1 LAVYFNTAFKAMRI
15 KELFI
20 CNKGLRIILFS
31 ISSLIFSYIIYS
43 NITNPYFN
51 DIIMFTPILFN
62 LSIGILIITF
72 ISSIAICFGLWNL
85 FVSKEVTKN
94 NLRYYISLPFKDK
107 RYTWIMIIVAVSYGL
122 IFSFLSQIFVFSDN
136 TTNSLE
142 EKKLIPSIK
151 IVPCCN
157 TIGYV
162 PMTYIYLSEN
172 FYIFLIPINIVLV
185 FVVSFLVGFNIAIN
199 IFIIKRLKEKNNN
212 KQSKFLGS
220 IGVTCGLF
228 IGCPTCAGSIIAAI
242 FGFSAGTTTISLLAS
257 FQTVFIII
265 TIPTLIV
272 APFLIAKTLK
282 NRIRVIP

>member
-1 LAVYFNTAFKAMRI
+1 MRI

-20 CNKGLRIILFS
+20 YNKGLRIILFS

-62 LSIGILIITF
+62 LSIGI
-72 ISSIAICFGLWNL
+72 AICLGLWNL

-94 NLRYYISLPFKDK
+94 KLRYYISLPFKAK
-107 RYTWIMIIVAVSYGL
+107 RYTWIMILVGISYGL

-199 IFIIKRLKEKNNN
+199 IFIIKRLKEKNN

-228 IGCPTCAGSIIAAI
+228 IGCPTCASSIIAAI
-242 FGFSAGTTTISLLAS
+242 FGFSAGTTTTISLLAS
-257 FQTVFIII
+257 FQTLFIII
-265 TIPTLIV
+265 TIPTLII